1 MNKILNLKNNYEYI
15 SCIKCLKIKP
25 IFYKA
30 MCKEC
35 IPFVIIDKKFNCEWC
50 NNKERHKHKIVWG

>member
-1 MNKILNLKNNYEYI
+1 MDNENNMNKILNLKNNYEYI

-30 MCKEC
+30 MCNDC
-35 IPFVIIDKKFNCEWC
+35 IPFIIIDKKFNCE
-50 NNKERHKHKIVWG
+50 